1 MGAPKA
7 SKHQS
12 NIVSE
17 KDQNMNNVWMVR
29 AGEGAYL
36 IEKFARGLVSIGWH
50 ELGDLG
56 SLNSRDDLYKLYVK
70 AFPDEKPSKVSGAV
84 AMIYKFRST
93 IKVGDKVITYDPN
106 KREYLV
112 GTIKS
117 DYAYEPAGIKEH
129 PHIRKVE
136 WDGRVGRDKLSL
148 SSRNTLG
155 STLTLF
161 SINEDTWDDILSSL
175 NEQNPSKDET
185 LVERKEE
192 LEQIREDVE
201 ARAHELIKDKIL
213 SLDEDEMEKLSAAI
227 LRAMGYRTRVS
238 PKGPDRG
245 VDVFAS
251 PDGLGLEEPRI
262 KVEVKHRP
270 KTPIGSQ
277 DLRSFLGGL
286 RQGDRGL
293 YVSTGGFTKDA
304 KYEAD
309 RSNIPVMLLDL
320 DELATLVVTHYENFD
335 LEGRALISLIR
346 VYWPAE

>member
-1 MGAPKA
+1 
-7 SKHQS
+7 
-12 NIVSE
+12 
-17 KDQNMNNVWMVR
+17 MNNVWMVR

-36 IEKFARGLVSIGWH
+36 IEEFARGLVGIGWDK
-50 ELGDLG
+50 LSDLTT
-56 SLNSRDDLYKLYVK
+56 LNSRNDLRELY
-70 AFPDEKPSKVSGAV
+70 ARAYPEEKPLKAGGAV
-84 AMIYKFRST
+84 AMVYKFRST
-93 IKVGDKVITYDPN
+93 IKVGDKVITYDPT
-106 KREYLV
+106 KREYLI

-117 DYAYEPAGIKEH
+117 DYAYEPAGIKDY

-136 WDGRVGRDKLSL
+136 WEGRVNRDNLSL
-148 SSRNTLG
+148 SSRNSLG

-161 SINEDTWDDILSSL
+161 SINEDTWTDILSAL
-175 NEQNPSKDET
+175 NNKNAPKDET
-185 LVERKEE
+185 LVERKDE

-213 SLDEDEMEKLSAAI
+213 SLNEDEMEKLSAAI

-293 YVSTGGFTKDA
+293 YISTGGFTKDA

-309 RSNIPVMLLDL
+309 RSNIPMTLLDL
-320 DELATLVVTHYENFD
+320 DELAILVVTHYENFD